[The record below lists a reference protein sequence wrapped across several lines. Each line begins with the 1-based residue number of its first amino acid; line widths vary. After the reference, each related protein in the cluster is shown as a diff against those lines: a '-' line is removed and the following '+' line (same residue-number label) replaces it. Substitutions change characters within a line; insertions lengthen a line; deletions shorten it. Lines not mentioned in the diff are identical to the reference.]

1 MPLKS
6 KVQSVGMLRAFL
18 FIIIIVF
25 GFWLLNERSLLLIVL
40 EGDKSHISKIIG
52 LLWVVTSFYWLVLSK
67 NISDE
72 RDSFNNFDFH
82 NKNLSTAKFF
92 NGLKN
97 KKEKEKDILLNALE
111 SDFEKKLSYGL
122 IAAEISL
129 KLGLLGTI
137 IGFILMLQPIANL
150 DNTSAENLKIALAS
164 MSSGMAVALYTT
176 LSGIVVNT
184 LLRIQFHISSTSITA
199 LLNDLAFYTEE
210 SIE

>member
-1 MPLKS
+1 
-6 KVQSVGMLRAFL
+6 MLELTKRRYQ
-18 FIIIIVF
+18 
-25 GFWLLNERSLLLIVL
+25 GRR
-40 EGDKSHISKIIG
+40 
-52 LLWVVTSFYWLVLSK
+52 TS
-67 NISDE
+67 
-72 RDSFNNFDFH
+72 
-82 NKNLSTAKFF
+82 
-92 NGLKN
+92 
-97 KKEKEKDILLNALE
+97 
-111 SDFEKKLSYGL
+111 
-122 IAAEISL
+122 AAEISL

>member
-6 KVQSVGMLRAFL
+6 KVQSVGMLRAL
-18 FIIIIVF
+18 LLIIIIIF

-52 LLWVVTSFYWLVLSK
+52 LLWIVTSFYWLVLSK

-72 RDSFNNFDFH
+72 RDSFDSFDFH

-97 KKEKEKDILLNALE
+97 KKEKDILLNALE

-184 LLRIQFHISSTSITA
+184 LLRIQFHISSTFITA
-199 LLNDLAFYTEE
+199 LLNDLAFYTED

>member
-1 MPLKS
+1 MSSKS
-6 KVQSVGMLRAFL
+6 SIQSIGLLRALLFL
-18 FIIIIVF
+18 VIIIF
-25 GFWLLNERSLLLIVL
+25 GFWLLNERNLLSVIL
-40 EGDKSHISKIIG
+40 EGDKSHISKVIG
-52 LLWVVTSFYWLVLSK
+52 LLWLLTSSYWLFLSK
-67 NISDE
+67 NISNE
-72 RDSFNNFDFH
+72 KDSFDNLNFD
-82 NKNLSTAKFF
+82 NKNLLVARFF
-92 NGLKN
+92 NGLRAGEN
-97 KKEKEKDILLNALE
+97 KDVLLRALE
-111 SDFEKKLSYGL
+111 SDLEKKLSYGL

>member
-1 MPLKS
+1 MNYGGNTQ
-6 KVQSVGMLRAFL
+6 V
-18 FIIIIVF
+18 
-25 GFWLLNERSLLLIVL
+25 
-40 EGDKSHISKIIG
+40 EGS
-52 LLWVVTSFYWLVLSK
+52 
-67 NISDE
+67 
-72 RDSFNNFDFH
+72 
-82 NKNLSTAKFF
+82 KNLSTAKFF

-97 KKEKEKDILLNALE
+97 KKEKDILLNALE
-111 SDFEKKLSYGL
+111 SDFEKKLSYGI